1 VAGNFWS
8 YVFDGHSRPQKF
20 RWPAT
25 ARLLAIALILPSA
38 AVCGTTGPGRIELFG
53 HEIVVRSFVKHQGEA
68 IWETDVLTIDKKVL
82 LRDRQIHIWDSGS
95 FEGLGF
101 AVGMHTSGAMCDNHF
116 FVLVFPDNAP
126 PRIEG
131 TFAACW
137 VRYAIEK
144 DHVIFET
151 ENGDPGVQDQD
162 LRSRWIW
169 TRRGLGAQQRF
180 KIKTGVVGKLLQ
192 SRSIQQPSDL
202 LEHAEFTGQIAQLAK
217 DSHFAE
223 DVLFGII
230 KGPGTV
236 RYEGNVLLG
245 KACQAGDCSLGS
257 LLVAVDLATNR
268 LYLALKR
275 GDKSAIIA
283 PEQTT
288 WPSTAQNELG
298 EWTSQSDGK

>member
-1 VAGNFWS
+1 M
-8 YVFDGHSRPQKF
+8 
-20 RWPAT
+20 
-25 ARLLAIALILPSA
+25 ARVLAIAFFLPSA

-53 HEIVVRSFVKHQGEA
+53 HDIVIRSFVKHQGEA

-126 PRIEG
+126 PRMDA
-131 TFAACW
+131 TFASCW
-137 VRYAIEK
+137 VRYGIEK

-151 ENGDPGVQDQD
+151 ENGDPGVKDQY

-169 TRRGLGAQQRF
+169 TTGGLGAQQHF
-180 KIKTGVVGKLLQ
+180 KITTGVVGKLLQ
-192 SRSIQQPSDL
+192 SRSIQQPSEL
-202 LEHAEFTGQIAQLAK
+202 LEHTEFTGQVAQLAK
-217 DSHFAE
+217 DSQFAE
-223 DVLFGII
+223 DALFGII

-236 RYEGNVLLG
+236 RYEGNVMLG
-245 KACQAGDCSLGS
+245 SACQAGDCSLGS
-257 LLVAVDLATNR
+257 LLITVDLATNR

-275 GDKSAIIA
+275 GDEPAIVA

-288 WPSTAQNELG
+288 WPSRAQKELG
-298 EWTSQSDGK
+298 EWTSQWAGR

>member
-1 VAGNFWS
+1 M
-8 YVFDGHSRPQKF
+8 
-20 RWPAT
+20 
-25 ARLLAIALILPSA
+25 ARVLPIAFFLPSA
-38 AVCGTTGPGRIELFG
+38 AIGGATGPGRIELFG
-53 HEIVVRSFVKHQGEA
+53 HDIVIRSFVKHQGEA

-101 AVGMHTSGAMCDNHF
+101 AVGMHTTGAMCDNQF
-116 FVLVFPDNAP
+116 FVLVFPENAP

-131 TFAACW
+131 TFTACW

-151 ENGDPGVQDQD
+151 ENGDPGVKDQD

-169 TRRGLGAQQRF
+169 TRRGLGAQQHF
-180 KIKTGVVGKLLQ
+180 KIKTGVAGKLQQ
-192 SRSIQQPSDL
+192 SRSIQQPSEL
-202 LEHAEFTGQIAQLAK
+202 LEHTEFTGQVAQLAK
-217 DSHFAE
+217 ESHFAE
-223 DVLFGII
+223 VVLFGII

-236 RYEGNVLLG
+236 RYEGDVMLG
-245 KACQAGDCSLGS
+245 KACQAADCSLGF

-283 PEQTT
+283 SDDMAIQR
-288 WPSTAQNELG
+288 AKELG
-298 EWTSQSDGK
+298 EWTSQWAGR